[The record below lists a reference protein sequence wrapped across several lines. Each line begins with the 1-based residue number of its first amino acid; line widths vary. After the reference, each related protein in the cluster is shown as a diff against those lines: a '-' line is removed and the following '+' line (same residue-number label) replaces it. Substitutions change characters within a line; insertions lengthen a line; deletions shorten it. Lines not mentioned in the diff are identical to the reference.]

1 MYIKTKFYVRAE
13 KYNIMKNNYLYRAEI
28 IFFIKK

>member
-1 MYIKTKFYVRAE
+1 MYIKTRFYVRVE

-28 IFFIKK
+28 CMTMKK